1 MPAVGELRQPTG
13 TAFTIRDPLPWP
25 DIAAIARAG
34 EALGYAAVFLPETG
48 GRDTLATLTGL
59 ADATSSLFLG
69 TGVIP
74 IGSRTPKLA
83 AMAAATVQERSGGRH
98 VLGVGTGGAAPGA
111 LGRLRTY
118 VEEVRSLVG
127 QSGLG
132 VALRPPPPAPVPIWI
147 AALGPKATR
156 LAGEIADGVILNW
169 CTPERVAEARDA
181 IRASAAEAGR
191 DPDAC
196 TISVYV
202 RASFTERADEALI
215 TAAGEYTSYPSYA
228 RQFEAMGVEPTFVH
242 LAPRLEVRHAHSAH
256 DKIRGVFGARP
267 QTPLQDGLEAMAA
280 WVRGHGVRQSAP
292 FTGIEILKNLPASWQ
307 LG

>member
-1 MPAVGELRQPTG
+1 MPAVEGLRQPTG
-13 TAFTIRDPLPWP
+13 TAFTIRDPLRWP
-25 DIAAIARAG
+25 DVAAIARAG

-59 ADATSSLFLG
+59 ADETSSLLLG

-98 VLGVGTGGAAPGA
+98 VLGVGTGGSAAGA

-127 QSGLG
+127 GSVPGA
-132 VALRPPPPAPVPIWI
+132 ALRLPLPIPVPIWI

-156 LAGEIADGVILNW
+156 LAGAIADGVILNW

-181 IRASAAEAGR
+181 IRASAADAGR
-191 DPDAC
+191 DPEAC

-202 RASFTERADEALI
+202 RASFTDRADEALLA
-215 TAAGEYTSYPSYA
+215 AAGEYTSYPSYA
-228 RQFEAMGVEPTFVH
+228 RQFEAMGVEPTARGAVDAVCLRGDRAGARAQLEAYREAGADLPVVYPV
-242 LAPRLEVRHAHSAH
+242 LAPGEGPEASIA
-256 DKIRGVFGARP
+256 A
-267 QTPLQDGLEAMAA
+267 LEAL
-280 WVRGHGVRQSAP
+280 SP
-292 FTGIEILKNLPASWQ
+292 
-307 LG
+307 